1 MTILNLNGPS
11 GKAPRTKNTARAW
24 MGIGL
29 VFAVL
34 GIGSTLAGSITI
46 NPSGNTE
53 FGQGVEK
60 TVFCGSENQ
69 TLIVSPSSNYRNSS
83 SGSTLGTFFL
93 SGIKVSSIP
102 SACDGINFVFS
113 IYDDEATTPLTIV
126 NPGTAVKSLTVYW
139 RSGTASNTNRYVT
152 SSDRTSLSNCQKAS
166 STSSHTT
173 NFGGLLSLSED
184 SYSSPCAAAYLTV
197 TSASSFQINLRDLGS
212 TSTNPDV
219 KNASRIVVETQNDAF
234 GVTTLATSSGASFGL
249 VSTNSNS

>member
-1 MTILNLNGPS
+1 MSLLNLNGPS

-60 TVFCGSENQ
+60 TVFCGSESQ

-139 RSGTASNTNRYVT
+139 RSSGASNRYVT
-152 SSDRTSLSNCQKAS
+152 SSDRTSTSNCQKAS
-166 STSSHTT
+166 STSSNTT
-173 NFGGLLSLSED
+173 TFGGLLSLSED
-184 SYSSPCAAAYLTV
+184 SYSTPCAAAYLTV
-197 TSASSFQINLRDLGS
+197 TSSSSFQINLRDLGS
-212 TSTNPDV
+212 TSSNPDV

-249 VSTNSNS
+249 VSNNS

>member
-1 MTILNLNGPS
+1 MSLLNLNGPS

-60 TVFCGSENQ
+60 TVFCGSESQ

-113 IYDDEATTPLTIV
+113 IYDDDSTTPLTIV

-139 RSGTASNTNRYVT
+139 RSKDASNRYVK
-152 SSDRTSLSNCQKAS
+152 SEDRTSPSNCQRAS

-173 NFGGLLSLSED
+173 TFGGLLSLSED

-234 GVTTLATSSGASFGL
+234 GVTKLAESSGTSFGL
-249 VSTNSNS
+249 VSNNS